1 MNLCPDF
8 ALFEKK
14 TNAARAHGRNKK
26 ERERERK
33 KKNTL
38 RPKEHHRCT
47 YTIQKDENRIEIER
61 L

>member
-14 TNAARAHGRNKK
+14 NKCSARTWTEQK
-26 ERERERK
+26 RERERK

-47 YTIQKDENRIEIER
+47 YTIQKDENRIEIDR